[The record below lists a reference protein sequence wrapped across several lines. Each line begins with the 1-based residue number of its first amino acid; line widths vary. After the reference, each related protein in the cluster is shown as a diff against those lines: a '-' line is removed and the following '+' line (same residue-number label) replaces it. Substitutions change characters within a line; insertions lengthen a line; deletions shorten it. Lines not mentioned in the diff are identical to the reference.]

1 MEFTFNKDGILYG
14 TNNVKY
20 EVFET
25 EKANTELIKMLQVC
39 IKDERDKKDNK
50 FTCTED
56 CTPFGKLIKE
66 TLENE
71 FNLKIGEEIYR
82 Y

>member
-20 EVFET
+20 GVFET
-25 EKANTELIKMLQVC
+25 EKANIELIKMLLVC
-39 IKDERDKKDNK
+39 IKDEKEKKVNK

-71 FNLKIGEEIYR
+71 FNLKNGEEI
-82 Y
+82 